1 MIRGEVLSQNEATI
15 KVYFRIN
22 KLGRLMTD
30 VDRMCSVEATG
41 SEYNP
46 LAEFNKYGQPNPFQ
60 DPTRGRIDSCMPFN
74 PDENVANAV
83 SCQIGKS
90 AEDGQEFLLQNT
102 KDLIGRSITVYVNDP
117 FDGTEKQL
125 GCCTIGRDEI
135 PLHYKLGHGYNT
147 GNHSH

>member
-1 MIRGEVLSQNEATI
+1 MIRGQVLSQNEALI
-15 KVYFRIN
+15 NANFRIN

-30 VDRMCSVEATG
+30 VDSMCSVEATG
-41 SEYNP
+41 PEYNP
-46 LAEFNKYGQPNPFQ
+46 LTEFNKYGQPNPFQ
-60 DPTRGRIDSCMPFN
+60 DPTRGRIDSCTF
-74 PDENVANAV
+74 DSDANVAMAV

-117 FDGTEKQL
+117 FDGTETQL

-135 PLHYKLGHGYNT
+135 PLHYKVGHGYQT